1 MLPRLRILQVGDVH
15 LPGAARSSLPVDAK
29 DERFPADLRN
39 VIAATPTKRVFHAI
53 YRVLET
59 ETVAA
64 LLFMGDLTDIGK
76 LQGYQA
82 CAQYI
87 RNALQLGPGEKY
99 GDILTG
105 IVPGNHDIDR
115 ELANQPGATTKF
127 EPLQKA
133 LNDAGLKSLPIGKPI
148 WMAARSGPAAA
159 KIALLNSCW
168 GCGEREYI
176 PPEFRDG
183 VFAAIENAIAAG
195 SDERAVRAYY
205 DRQFDTPAFSN
216 DTITELASLDS
227 KGSELLVVAAHHNIL
242 PQRLPRLAP
251 YTELVNSGAIR
262 ATLTE
267 LARPVLYLHG
277 HIHED
282 PIEVLHVPGG
292 EPLVCISAPEA
303 SSGFNVLDLI
313 FTKVGVPLSVQVSP
327 WRFNASGI
335 LRPAQTVAIPLIG
348 TRRRA
353 HNRTLPEIYAL
364 LLKSNQMYW
373 DELLTAAGS
382 VFTEDAEVQLEEA
395 IETLFAD
402 GRVKIENY
410 DLAKPSWIIGASL

>member
-15 LPGAARSSLPVDAK
+15 LPGAAHSRRSVDAK
-29 DERFPADLRN
+29 DKRFPADLRN
-39 VIAATPTKRVFHAI
+39 MIAAPPTKRVFQAI
-53 YRVLET
+53 YKVLET
-59 ETVAA
+59 EPIAA
-64 LLFMGDLTDIGK
+64 LLFMGDLTDIGRLK
-76 LQGYQA
+76 GYQA
-82 CAQYI
+82 CARYI
-87 RNALQLGPGEKY
+87 RNALQLGQGEQFETL
-99 GDILTG
+99 LTG

-115 ELANQPGATTKF
+115 ELAKQPGTATKF

-133 LNDAGLKSLPIGKPI
+133 LSEAGLGPLPVGKPV
-148 WMAARSGPAAA
+148 WMDVREGHAAA

-176 PPEFRDG
+176 PVEFREA
-183 VFAAIENAIAAG
+183 VFTAIENAISAG
-195 SDERAVRAYY
+195 SDETAVRAYY

-216 DTITELASLDS
+216 DTITELANLES
-227 KGSELLVVAAHHNIL
+227 KGSELLVVTAHHNIL

-262 ATLTE
+262 ATLTD

-282 PIEVLHVPGG
+282 PVDVLQVPGG

-303 SSGFNVLDLI
+303 SSGFNILELT
-313 FTKVGVPLSVQVSP
+313 FTKVGVPLSVRIIP

-335 LRPAQTVAIPLIG
+335 LRPAKPILISLIG

-353 HNRTLPEIYAL
+353 HSRTLPEIYAL
-364 LLKSNQMYW
+364 LLNSNQMYW
-373 DELLTAAGS
+373 DELLKAAGS
-382 VFTEDAEVQLEEA
+382 VFTEDAESQLEEA

-402 GRVKIENY
+402 GRVSIENY
-410 DLAKPSWIIGASL
+410 DLTKPSWIIGASL